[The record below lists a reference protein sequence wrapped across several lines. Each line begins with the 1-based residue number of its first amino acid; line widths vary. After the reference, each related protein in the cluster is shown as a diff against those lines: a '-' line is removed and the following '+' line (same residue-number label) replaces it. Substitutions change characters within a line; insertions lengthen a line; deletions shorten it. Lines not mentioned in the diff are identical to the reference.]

1 MDHAENVSCYT
12 CKNKTLI
19 VAGKDRSFWQCRKT
33 GFMFGEEELKR
44 SRQCVYYEP
53 DILTSLSDKEATLY
67 NFLLDIDGPLV
78 VESIP
83 PSFRGALGKL
93 KKLGLIKIYNSS
105 IKIKVKDPNSILND
119 RIYYKKTKVVEV
131 IGKEV

>member
-1 MDHAENVSCYT
+1 MDHTKYVSCYT

-19 VAGKDRSFWQCRKT
+19 VVGKDGSFWECRET
-33 GFMFGEEELKR
+33 GFLFGEEELKR

-67 NFLLDIDGPLV
+67 NFLLDIGGPLV
-78 VESIP
+78 IESIP
-83 PSFRGALGKL
+83 PSYRGALGKL
-93 KKLGLIKIYNSS
+93 KKLDLIRIYNAFV
-105 IKIKVKDPNSILND
+105 KVNLKDGFAKHIVL
-119 RIYYKKTKVVEV
+119 KKTKMVEV

>member
-1 MDHAENVSCYT
+1 MDRTEYVSCNT
-12 CKNKTLI
+12 CKHKRLI
-19 VAGKDRSFWQCRKT
+19 VAGGKDRFWQCIKT
-33 GFMFGEEELKR
+33 GLIFGKR
-44 SRQCVYYEP
+44 DLVSPMKCSDYEP

-93 KKLGLIKIYNSS
+93 KKLGLIRIYSSS

>member
-1 MDHAENVSCYT
+1 MGPSKYVSCST
-12 CKNKTLI
+12 CKHKTKI
-19 VAGKDRSFWQCRKT
+19 VAGLDTSFWQCRQT
-33 GFMFGEEELKR
+33 GLIFGEEELKK
-44 SRQCVYYEP
+44 SRECIFYEP
-53 DILTSLSDKEATLY
+53 DKIESLSEKEAILY

-83 PSFRGALGKL
+83 PSYRGALGKL
-93 KKLGLIKIYNSS
+93 KKLGLIKIYTSS
-105 IKIKVKDPNSILND
+105 IKIKVKDPNSILED